1 MDISSLIRITLPG
14 SIVGSAPVGTLVT
27 LLIPYVFIFAGFAL
41 LFYLVAGGLQ
51 IMVSQGD
58 PKALSGG
65 KDKIQ
70 NALVGFIIM
79 FAAFWIVK
87 LVGRV
92 LGLETF
98 DRLFGIL

>member
-1 MDISSLIRITLPG
+1 MDISGLIHITLPN
-14 SIVGSAPVGTLVT
+14 SLVGNAPVGTIVT
-27 LLIPYVFIFAGFAL
+27 LLIPYVFIIAGLAL

-51 IMVSQGD
+51 IMISQGD
-58 PKALSGG
+58 PKAIAGG

-79 FAAFWIVK
+79 FVAYWIVK
-87 LVGRV
+87 LVGRI
-92 LGLETF
+92 LGLDVF